1 MLTALIRTSLDNTS
15 RLRGLLFCLFAV
27 LPAVTA
33 AQPGRISIELSTA
46 NEFDGA
52 PAGSTHR
59 VALDATLQP
68 QGNGLHVNSNEPLED
83 FLIPTVLTLDPPEGI
98 SLEALAW
105 PTPIMLE
112 QQGSDNP
119 LAVFEETFV
128 IGAAFTVAS
137 DLNAGNYSIPGSLRY
152 QACDERMCYIPTTA
166 PLEFQLTIES
176 TETGQGNRLPA
187 QAALFDSMTFSTVDP
202 GDPQPLTAPQGTS
215 VSLGADSTST
225 LAQLDRFSVLGATG
239 GYLNEEQFLEFIE
252 RSESGEGEQGWFEG
266 RGPLAILALILVGGL
281 ALNLTPCVLPMI
293 PINLAIIGAGA
304 QAGSR
309 QRGFALGTMYGIA
322 MALVYGVLGLVVI
335 LTAGTFG
342 TINSSPWFNL
352 GIAVLFVV
360 LALAMFDVFNIDF
373 SRFQERFVN
382 SSSQR
387 GSFLVAFGMGGVAAL
402 LAGACVAPV
411 VIQVI
416 VFSSNL
422 YATGTTLAL
431 ALPFVLGIG
440 MAIPWP
446 IAGAGLTFMPKP
458 GPWMVRVKQAFGVF
472 IVGTAIYY
480 GSLSYDLFAQRWV
493 DPTQVSNSVQELIED
508 GWYPSLSQG
517 LAAAESEEQLVLV
530 DIWATWCKNCLT
542 MDQTTL
548 KAPGVQDA
556 LNDYV
561 KVKFQAEDLGVSPA
575 REVMERFEAI
585 GLPAYAILR
594 LGPDTPSDSNGSSGN

>member
-1 MLTALIRTSLDNTS
+1 
-15 RLRGLLFCLFAV
+15 V
-27 LPAVTA
+27 LPTFAA

-46 NEFDGA
+46 NEFDAA

-83 FLIPTVLTLDPPEGI
+83 FLIPTVLTLEPPEGI

-105 PTPIMLE
+105 PTPIMLD

-166 PLEFQLTIES
+166 PLEFQLTIKP
-176 TETGQGNRLPA
+176 TETALGDRLPA
-187 QAALFDSMTFSTVDP
+187 QAALFDAMTFSRVDP
-202 GDPQPLTAPQGTS
+202 EDPQTPTAPLDAS
-215 VSLGADSTST
+215 VSSDADTSST
-225 LAQLDRFSVLGATG
+225 LTQLDRFSVLGSTG
-239 GYLNEEQFLEFIE
+239 GYLNEEQFLEFIQ

-266 RGPLAILALILVGGL
+266 RGPLAILALILIGGL

-309 QRGFALGTMYGIA
+309 QRGFALGTIYGLA
-322 MALVYGVLGLVVI
+322 MALVYGILGLVVI

-342 TINSSPWFNL
+342 TVNASPWFNL

-373 SRFQERFVN
+373 SRFQERFV
-382 SSSQR
+382 SGSSQR
-387 GSFLVAFGMGGVAAL
+387 GSFLVAFGMGSVAAL

-446 IAGAGLTFMPKP
+446 IAGAGLSFMPKP

-472 IVGTAIYY
+472 IVGTAVYY
-480 GSLSYDLFAQRWV
+480 GALAYDLFAQRWV

-508 GWYPSLSQG
+508 GWYPNLSQG
-517 LAAAESEEQLVLV
+517 LAAAESEDRLILV
-530 DIWATWCKNCLT
+530 DVWATWCKNCLT

-548 KAPGVQDA
+548 KAPGIQDA

-561 KVKFQAEDLGVSPA
+561 KVKFQAEDLGISPA
-575 REVMERFEAI
+575 REVMERFDAI

-594 LGPDTPSDSNGSSGN
+594 VESGATSDSNGSSSNN

>member
-1 MLTALIRTSLDNTS
+1 
-15 RLRGLLFCLFAV
+15 
-27 LPAVTA
+27 
-33 AQPGRISIELSTA
+33 
-46 NEFDGA
+46 
-52 PAGSTHR
+52 
-59 VALDATLQP
+59 
-68 QGNGLHVNSNEPLED
+68 
-83 FLIPTVLTLDPPEGI
+83 
-98 SLEALAW
+98 
-105 PTPIMLE
+105 MLE
-112 QQGSDNP
+112 QQGSENP

-137 DLNAGNYSIPGSLRY
+137 DLDAGNYSIPGRLRY

-166 PLEFQLTIES
+166 SLEFQLTVGPTG
-176 TETGQGNRLPA
+176 TERSNRLPT
-187 QAALFDSMTFSTVDP
+187 QAALFDAMAFSMVDP
-202 GDPQPLTAPQGTS
+202 GDQQPLAVPQETPAVVGDDAS
-215 VSLGADSTST
+215 FT
-225 LAQLDRFSVLGATG
+225 LTQLDRFSVLGATG

-252 RSESGEGEQGWFEG
+252 RSESGEAEQGWFED
-266 RGPLAILALILVGGL
+266 RGPFAILALILIGGL

-304 QAGSR
+304 RAGSR
-309 QRGFALGTMYGIA
+309 RRGFALGTTYGLA

-352 GIAVLFVV
+352 GIAVLFVI

-373 SRFQERFVN
+373 SRFQERFV
-382 SSSQR
+382 SGSSQR
-387 GSFLVAFGMGGVAAL
+387 GSFLVAFGMGSVAAL

-422 YATGTTLAL
+422 YGTGTTLAL
-431 ALPFVLGIG
+431 VLPFVLGIG

-480 GSLSYDLFAQRWV
+480 GALSYELFAQRWV
-493 DPTQVSNSVQELIED
+493 DPTQVADSVQELIED

-517 LAAAESEEQLVLV
+517 LTAAESEDRLILV

-548 KAPGVQDA
+548 KDPSVQEA

-561 KVKFQAEDLGVSPA
+561 KVKFQAEDLGISPA

-594 LGPDTPSDSNGSSGN
+594 LGPGIANVSNGSSGN

>member
-1 MLTALIRTSLDNTS
+1 MFATLIRRSVNNTS
-15 RLRGLLFCLFAV
+15 RLKGFLICLFAV
-27 LPAVTA
+27 LPTFAT
-33 AQPGRISIELSTA
+33 AQPGQISIELSTA

-59 VALDATLQP
+59 VVLDATLQP
-68 QGNGLHVNSNEPLED
+68 QGTGLHVNSNEPLED
-83 FLIPTVLTLDPPEGI
+83 FLIPTILTLEPPEGI

-128 IGAAFTVAS
+128 IGAAFSVAS
-137 DLNAGNYSIPGSLRY
+137 DLTAGEYSIPGSLRY
-152 QACDERMCYIPTTA
+152 QACDEHMCYIPTTA
-166 PLEFQLTIES
+166 PLEFQLSVKS
-176 TETGQGNRLPA
+176 TDTAFGERVPA
-187 QAALFDSMTFSTVDP
+187 LTALFDAMTFSRADP
-202 GDPQPLTAPQGTS
+202 GDPQPFAAPQDTS
-215 VSLGADSTST
+215 ASLGADSTLT
-225 LAQLDRFSVLGATG
+225 LAQLDRFSVLGTTG
-239 GYLNEEQFLEFIE
+239 GYLNEEQFLEFIQ
-252 RSESGEGEQGWFEG
+252 RSESGEGEQGWFDG

-309 QRGFALGTMYGIA
+309 QRGFALGTMYGLA

-352 GIAVLFVV
+352 GIAILFVI

-373 SRFQERFVN
+373 SRFQERFV
-382 SSSQR
+382 SGSSQR
-387 GSFLVAFGMGGVAAL
+387 GSFLVAFGMGSVAAL

-508 GWYPSLSQG
+508 GWYPSLNQG
-517 LAAAESEEQLVLV
+517 LAAAESEDRLILV

-548 KAPGVQDA
+548 KASGVQEA

-561 KVKFQAEDLGVSPA
+561 KVKFQAEDLGLSPA
-575 REVMERFEAI
+575 REVMEKFEAI

-594 LGPDTPSDSNGSSGN
+594 LGPGTTSAFNDSSDD